1 MPSPKG
7 IIHHCAHGEHCN
19 GPDSRILSFLAM
31 YSETCSVVSVQYYMS
46 FVVHVK
52 FILLIEEKEEKNTD
66 ISYIKFEE
74 KK

>member
-1 MPSPKG
+1 
-7 IIHHCAHGEHCN
+7 
-19 GPDSRILSFLAM
+19 M

-52 FILLIEEKEEKNTD
+52 FILLIEEKEEKNTN

-74 KK
+74 KKFSKWNITVMAMAIIALFKDHAHYPKVLAK